1 MSHTPL
7 TVLLIATRLKLF
19 SSLRL
24 PCSGCQSGNSN
35 DDVIRFSSSWRRW
48 HTEQR
53 PRRVSSG
60 LSKQWL
66 GQVTCQELGQSN
78 PSNRMGQFTR
88 FKRNFINTIFFIA
101 TVSKLPGYT
110 VRRVCTVLYTRAWD
124 KHSVSG
130 IDLFQPRHETAF
142 WWRHKGPVTSQ
153 LTDPI
158 RSSDN
163 DSTGFWPPG
172 SLHYPTLAREFQGF
186 RVWGKFVFRTLELTD
201 TPTNLANQV
210 KVGHALDQSRSVQS
224 RGPESA
230 PKQCAVMAIVE
241 DRSPTFETVLREL
254 SGCICILSV
263 G

>member
-7 TVLLIATRLKLF
+7 TVLLIATRLKMF
-19 SSLRL
+19 NSLRL

-35 DDVIRFSSSWRRW
+35 DQWWCHFFLL
-48 HTEQR
+48 
-53 PRRVSSG
+53 VSLAHRTASQKGQFG

-78 PSNRMGQFTR
+78 PSTRMGRFNR

-110 VRRVCTVLYTRAWD
+110 VQGVCTVLYTGAWD
-124 KHSVSG
+124 KHSVSE

-158 RSSDN
+158 M
-163 DSTGFWPPG
+163 WPN
-172 SLHYPTLAREFQGF
+172 YP
-186 RVWGKFVFRTLELTD
+186 
-201 TPTNLANQV
+201 
-210 KVGHALDQSRSVQS
+210 
-224 RGPESA
+224 
-230 PKQCAVMAIVE
+230 
-241 DRSPTFETVLREL
+241 L
-254 SGCICILSV
+254 S
-263 G
+263 